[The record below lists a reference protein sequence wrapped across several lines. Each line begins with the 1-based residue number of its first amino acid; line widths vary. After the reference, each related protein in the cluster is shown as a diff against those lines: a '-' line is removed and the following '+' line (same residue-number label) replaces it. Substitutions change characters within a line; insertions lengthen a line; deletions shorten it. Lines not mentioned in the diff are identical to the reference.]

1 MGGWQM
7 KASLD
12 FEVQDQGATIQWV
25 IKLNTES
32 QWFFNIA
39 ARAYK
44 AIYGSPLNI
53 EQKQIEGEK

>member
-1 MGGWQM
+1 M

-12 FEVQDQGATIQWV
+12 FEVQDQGATIQWIIRV
-25 IKLNTES
+25 NTES